1 MNQNDG
7 MGWNSMAEVTWWD
20 YSWSDHICCPCYPC
34 KNLGTHFKMPLLPG
48 KKEHHSSLSSLSL
61 GPPRMWSTFEA
72 KFNVWSPKWK
82 EKESMSAQTVLQ
94 MSLYLVYKNYFRDF
108 PWNSPNT
115 WWESTSLMIF
125 LPWYVL
131 CMICRNLPKTLPAEG
146 SSHTMHVGAHVDTLF
161 PAACCL

>member
-1 MNQNDG
+1 MEWDG
-7 MGWNSMAEVTWWD
+7 IPWPKWPGETIHGVTTSAVHATLVRIWE
-20 YSWSDHICCPCYPC
+20 HILRCLCCQE
-34 KNLGTHFKMPLLPG
+34 